1 MREMLFDSTLR
12 KDLARSF
19 GATLIV
25 ILTIVLTMLLIRT
38 LGQAAL
44 GSVAPQDV
52 VLLLGYVALGHFPTM
67 LALSLFVAVVATL
80 SRMYRDSEMVI
91 WNASGASL
99 SRFVRPVLRTA
110 WPVLL
115 TVALMAVFV
124 WPWVNQQSAELRERY
139 ARRSDL
145 SRVAPGQFQT
155 SRDGSRTFFIERDA
169 KDGSIGRNVFI
180 LSTQPASESVTTAR
194 SGKIDIDPQSG
205 DRYLVLDSGQRNENN
220 RATGT
225 RSVARFETYRVLA
238 GDRALTGVDELP
250 PKARTTLDLLRQPTA
265 RHQGELVWRIGLA
278 LGAANLVLLAIG
290 LSASNPRRAG
300 NWNLLFALL
309 AFIVYYNLINL
320 TQAWVAAGKVGIGAA
335 LVGAHGGAF
344 LLALA
349 LVWWREQTNRQWGW
363 ERRSRWRARRLKA
376 RP

>member
-1 MREMLFDSTLR
+1 MLFDSTLR
-12 KDLARSF
+12 KDLSRSF
-19 GATLIV
+19 GATLVV

-38 LGQAAL
+38 LGQAAI
-44 GSVAPQDV
+44 GRVSPQDV

-80 SRMYRDSEMVI
+80 GRMYRDSEMVI

-110 WPVLL
+110 WPVLV

-124 WPWVNQQSAELRERY
+124 WPWVNRRSAELRERY
-139 ARRSDL
+139 ERRSDL
-145 SRVAPGQFQT
+145 SRVAPGQFQS
-155 SRDGSRTFFIERDA
+155 SRDGSRVFFIERDA
-169 KDGSIGRNVFI
+169 QDGTIGRNVFI
-180 LSTQPASESVTTAR
+180 LSTEPKSESVTTAR
-194 SGKIDIDPQSG
+194 SGKIEIDPQSG
-205 DRYLVLDSGQRNENN
+205 DRFLVLDSGQRNEND
-220 RATGT
+220 RATGA
-225 RSVARFETYRVLA
+225 RSVARFENYRVLA
-238 GDRALTGVDELP
+238 GDRALKGVDELP
-250 PKARTTLDLLRQPTA
+250 PKARTTLELLREPTP

-320 TQAWVAAGKVGIGAA
+320 TQAWVAAGKIGIGSA
-335 LVGAHGGAF
+335 LVGVHGSAF
-344 LLALA
+344 ALALA
-349 LVWWREQTNRQWGW
+349 LVWWREQTNREWAS
-363 ERRSRWRARRLKA
+363 ERRSRWRARRSRK
-376 RP
+376 RR

>member
-1 MREMLFDSTLR
+1 MGKMLFDSTLR

-19 GATLIV
+19 VATLVV
-25 ILTIVLTMLLIRT
+25 ILTIVFTMLLIRT

-67 LALSLFVAVVATL
+67 LALSLFIAIVATL
-80 SRMYRDSEMVI
+80 GRIYRDSEMVI

-99 SRFVRPVLRTA
+99 GRFVAPVLRTA

-115 TVALMAVFV
+115 AVALMAVFV
-124 WPWVNQQSAELRERY
+124 WPWVNRQSVDLKERY

-145 SRVAPGQFQT
+145 SRVTPGQFQS
-155 SRDGSRTFFIERDA
+155 SRDGSRVFFIERDSQ
-169 KDGSIGRNVFI
+169 DGAIGRNVFI
-180 LSTQPASESVTTAR
+180 LSTLPGSEAVTTAR
-194 SGKIDIDPQSG
+194 SGRIEVDADA
-205 DRYLVLDSGQRNENN
+205 DRFLVLDSGQRNEHNVV
-220 RATGT
+220 TGAH
-225 RSVARFETYRVLA
+225 SVARFETYRVLA
-238 GDRALTGVDELP
+238 GDRALSGVNELP
-250 PKARTTLDLLRQPTA
+250 PKARTSLDLLRQPTP

-278 LGAANLVLLAIG
+278 LGACNLVLLAIG

-320 TQAWVAAGKVGIGAA
+320 TQAWVASGKLGIGTA
-335 LVGAHGGAF
+335 LLGAHGGA
-344 LLALA
+344 LALALA
-349 LVWWREQTNRQWGW
+349 LVWWREQTNR
-363 ERRSRWRARRLKA
+363 RWLWQLSAPVSVPA
-376 RP
+376 